1 MHKPQ
6 THNSVVAAENTLE
19 SQHLTRWREGGRGGK
34 RQVNKTERE
43 MGEAVGRE
51 KWEREG
57 ERMTPPH
64 ISSQSFYP
72 FGLSDSTT
80 ELNELLH

>member
-1 MHKPQ
+1 M
-6 THNSVVAAENTLE
+6 
-19 SQHLTRWREGGRGGK
+19 EGG
-34 RQVNKTERE
+34 RE
-43 MGEAVGRE
+43 MGENGELIRQKERWGRRIGRE
-51 KWEREG
+51 KREREG